1 MSRTPPNAEGTTPPP
16 ARLDRLLDRF
26 ERLGRD
32 QTMALLVEFADQF
45 PELPPRFAA
54 LARDD
59 RYKVHECMTPVSLF
73 SECRDGRIFFYADV
87 PREAPTV
94 RALLTIFTQAING
107 EPPETVLAIPPDY
120 VSRLMRKVG
129 LMTRERGLN
138 AMVLRM
144 KRHAIEALA
153 A

>member
-1 MSRTPPNAEGTTPPP
+1 MTERVNPPEPAAPP

-45 PELPPRFAA
+45 PELPPRFAE
-54 LARDD
+54 LAADD
-59 RYKVHECMTPVSLF
+59 RYKIHECMTPVALF
-73 SECRDGRIFFYADV
+73 SEVTDGRIYFFADV

-94 RALLTIFTQAING
+94 RALLTIFTQALNG
-107 EPPETVLAIPPDY
+107 EPPEAVLAIPSDY

-138 AMVLRM
+138 AMLARM
-144 KRHAIEALA
+144 KRHAVEALA